1 MNKMDSK
8 IIIIGDV
15 IVDKYIDGT
24 VHRISPEAPVPVL
37 NYKREFTRL
46 GGASNV
52 ALNVARLV
60 GNCYLVLDG
69 KSDDIDVDNLHS
81 ENIEL
86 IWNNSDTNY
95 CKKTRIISGQ
105 HQLLRI
111 DDDVF
116 KVRSLV
122 EYKGI
127 LQGLN
132 KNDIVLISDYEKGAA
147 ECSRDIIEYCN
158 NRNIYT
164 IVDPKNPN
172 WIKYKGA
179 KTVKCNKKEYLD
191 QRKNDDLTLTIN
203 PESLNH
209 TRKKYDIDNLIV
221 TLGSEGLIIVD
232 NKGAHKK
239 YGTKDIH
246 VYDVSGAGDAVV
258 AGVAFLVANKLPILK
273 NGDFLCELGGVSV
286 QEIGTSPIPKD
297 FNYENLIY

>member
-1 MNKMDSK
+1 MNKINSK

-15 IVDKYIDGT
+15 IVDKYVDGH
-24 VHRISPEAPVPVL
+24 VDRISPEAPVPVL
-37 NYKREFTRL
+37 NFKKEFTRL

-52 ALNVARLV
+52 ALNVARLL
-60 GNCYLVLDG
+60 GYCHLVLDG
-69 KSDDIDVDNLHS
+69 KSEDIDVDNLYS
-81 ENIEL
+81 ENITL

-111 DDDVF
+111 DNDVY
-116 KVRSLV
+116 KERSFV
-122 EYKGI
+122 DYKDI
-127 LQGLN
+127 LEGLN

-158 NRNIYT
+158 SKNIYT

-172 WIKYKGA
+172 WNKYKGA

-191 QRKNDDLTLTIN
+191 QRKNDGLSLTIN
-203 PESLNH
+203 DECLNH

-221 TLGSEGLIIVD
+221 TLGSDGLLIVD
-232 NKGAHKK
+232 NKGNHKK
-239 YGTKDIH
+239 YGTKDLH
-246 VYDVSGAGDAVV
+246 VYDVSGAGDAVA
-258 AGVAFLVANKLPILK
+258 AGVAFLIANKLSILK

-286 QEIGTSPIPKD
+286 QQIGTSPIPKD
-297 FNYENLIY
+297 FNYKNLIY